1 MAASGAVAPPFV
13 GRTRELSVLAAA
25 LDDARAGHTR
35 FLALTG
41 EPGIG
46 KTRTVE
52 EFVQRFALPEERV
65 VWGWCPEPAGAP
77 SYRPWVRA
85 LDACA
90 ASMDTEALR
99 AAVDGDAPLLAHLLP
114 TLRAR
119 LPEIAPTPPGGDDP
133 QAHFGLLASV
143 SAFLR
148 RVARHDCLVVV
159 LEDLH
164 WADEASLQ
172 LLAFVARELRAVR
185 LMLVA
190 TYREREQRR
199 TPRAAADAI
208 RVCEP
213 ITLRGLGHGEVEAL
227 VGHATVSPPQPSLVA
242 RLHQL
247 TDGNPFFLDEVL
259 RVLRD
264 DGRLGDGSAFDE
276 PVPLPQSV
284 RDTVRLR
291 LDPLAAEDRD
301 LLSVAAVV
309 GREFD
314 VGVLHRA
321 ADLTPDTVLARLSGA
336 TAAGLVEEGAV
347 PGRFRFAHALVRE
360 TLSADLLPLARAR
373 LHQRV
378 AAVLETLHGTGGDP
392 PLAEIAIHYARAAPL
407 GAAAK
412 AVEFSLRA
420 GRQAMAMLAY
430 EDAVAHYER
439 ALAALALEPPD
450 DRRRME
456 VLLAVGDAAW
466 RAGRNPR
473 AREAFAQAV
482 RCARA
487 LGDRQAQVRGTLRFA
502 HASLVWFRH
511 DPAVVELL
519 DEALGLIPDGDDGP
533 RAHVLAALASALY
546 FSSDF
551 ARCDA
556 ASQEAVEAARRVGVP
571 EVLVTALLARQLVL
585 LGPGDTA
592 ERLALANE
600 TAALAAATGK
610 HHAGHV
616 SQLSRALCLLER
628 GDIAAAAQ
636 EVERMRLDAEQSRLP
651 ERRWHATAHRASLA
665 IFAGRLDEGRRLATE
680 ALAIRRD
687 AGDPAAAHA
696 FTVQLYLCRR
706 ERGDAGALEGAIR
719 DMAKDFPNVPAWRCV
734 LATFLVESG
743 RAEEAGALLDALAPD
758 DFAALRRDYLY
769 PASLAWL
776 AKTATAL
783 RDTERSRT
791 LYRLLLPFADRNIV
805 VFSSGCLGSAHRYLA
820 LLAATAGDVDGMFRH
835 FEAALEMNHRMGA
848 RPALANTQHELARCL
863 LAVDRPGDRERAQ
876 SLLAAARE
884 TAAACG
890 LLRLSEQL
898 DVTEPAAPD
907 TVRAP
912 ELEAEPP
919 GSASWRD
926 PARPDDLPRPG
937 GTDTAIFRRDV
948 DYWTVAY
955 GDASFQLK
963 DTKGLVLLQT
973 LLRHPGQEFHVL
985 DLAGAGA
992 PGEEGGGRAAAGDAG
1007 ELLDPAARAAYRRRL
1022 EDLRDELEEART
1034 CNDPARASRAE
1045 HEIAFLTDELAQ
1057 AVGLGGRA
1065 RKAASAAERAR
1076 VNVTRTVGGA
1086 VKKIAAGNPALGQ
1099 HLVATIRTG
1108 TFCSYTPDPRVP
1120 IVWTF

>member
-1 MAASGAVAPPFV
+1 MAVSEAVTPPFV
-13 GRTRELSVLAAA
+13 GRARELGVLATA

-52 EFVQRFALPEERV
+52 EFVQRCALPDERV
-65 VWGWCPEPAGAP
+65 VWGWCPEQAGAP

-90 ASMDTEALR
+90 AGMDTEALR
-99 AAVDGDAPLLAHLLP
+99 AAVDRDAPLLAHLLP
-114 TLRAR
+114 ALRAR
-119 LPEIAPTPPGGDDP
+119 LPEIAPTPPAGDDP
-133 QAHFGLLASV
+133 QARFGLLASV

-148 RVARHDCLVVV
+148 RVAQHDCLVVV

-172 LLAFVARELRAVR
+172 LLTFVARELRGVR
-185 LMLVA
+185 LLLVA
-190 TYREREQRR
+190 THREREQRP
-199 TPRAAADAI
+199 TPRALADAV

-213 ITLRGLGHGEVEAL
+213 VALRGLDHGEVEAL
-227 VGHATVSPPQPSLVA
+227 IGHATASPPQPMLVA

-259 RVLRD
+259 RVLRA
-264 DGRLGDGSAFDE
+264 DGRLGGGGALDA
-276 PVPLPQSV
+276 PVPLPDSV

-291 LDPLAAEDRD
+291 LDPLAVEDRE

-321 ADLTPDTVLARLSGA
+321 ADLAPDMVLARLTGA

-373 LHQRV
+373 LHLRV
-378 AAVLETLHGTGGDP
+378 AAVLETLHGDGGDP
-392 PLAEIAIHYARAAPL
+392 PLAEIAVHYAHAAPL

-412 AVEFSLRA
+412 AVEFGLRA
-420 GRQAMAMLAY
+420 GRQALAMLAY

-456 VLLAVGDAAW
+456 VLLVVGDAAW

-482 RCARA
+482 RSARA
-487 LGDRQAQVRGTLRFA
+487 LGDRHAHVRAALRFA

-511 DPAVVELL
+511 DPAVVQLL
-519 DEALGLIPDGDDGP
+519 DEALGLIPEGDDGS

-546 FSSDF
+546 FSSDL
-551 ARCDA
+551 ARCHA
-556 ASQEAVEAARRVGVP
+556 ASLEAVEAARRAAAP
-571 EVLVTALLARQLVL
+571 DALLSALLARQLVL

-592 ERLALANE
+592 ERLALVNE

-610 HHAGHV
+610 HHAAHV
-616 SQLSRALCLLER
+616 SQLSRVLCLLER
-628 GDIAAAAQ
+628 GEITAAAR
-636 EVERMRLDAEQSRLP
+636 EVESMRLDAEQSRLP

-665 IFAGRLDEGRRLATE
+665 ILAGRLDEGRRLATE

-687 AGDPAAAHA
+687 AGDPAAVHA

-719 DMAKDFPNVPAWRCV
+719 DMAADFPGVPAWRCV
-734 LATFLVESG
+734 LATFLVENG
-743 RAEEAGALLDALAPD
+743 RAEEARALLDALAPD
-758 DFAALRRDYLY
+758 DFTALRRDYLY

-783 RDTERSRT
+783 RDAEHSRT
-791 LYRLLLPFADRNIV
+791 LYRLLLPFADCNV
-805 VFSSGCLGSAHRYLA
+805 VVYSSGCLGSAHRYLA
-820 LLAATAGDVDGMFRH
+820 LLAATAGDVEGMFRH
-835 FEAALEMNHRMGA
+835 FEAALEMNARMGA

-863 LAVDRPGDRERAQ
+863 LAIGRPGDRERAH

-890 LLRLSEQL
+890 LVRLSEQL
-898 DVTEPAAPD
+898 DAIEPAAS
-907 TVRAP
+907 
-912 ELEAEPP
+912 EAELPRI
-919 GSASWRD
+919 GSARD
-926 PARPDDLPRPG
+926 PGRPDDRPPLG
-937 GTDTAIFRRDV
+937 GGDSAVFRRDV
-948 DYWTVAY
+948 DYWTVVY

-963 DTKGLVLLQT
+963 DAKGLVLLQT

-992 PGEEGGGRAAAGDAG
+992 PGEEGGGRVVAGDAG
-1007 ELLDPAARAAYRRRL
+1007 ELLDPAARAAYRHRL

-1034 CNDPARASRAE
+1034 YNDPARAERAE
-1045 HEIAFLTDELAQ
+1045 HEIAFLTDELAH
-1057 AVGLGGRA
+1057 AVGLGGRS

-1076 VNVTRTVGGA
+1076 VNVTRTVGVA
-1086 VKKIAAGNPALGQ
+1086 LKKIAAGSPALGQ
-1099 HLVATIRTG
+1099 HLAATVRTG

-1120 IVWTF
+1120 IAWTF